1 MFTFQLPEI
10 GEGVVE
16 GEIVKWLVHEGDVI
30 SADQPV
36 AEIMTDK
43 ATIEVTTP
51 KSGKVMTRHG
61 SEGDIVAVHSPLLEI
76 DDGAAGAAA
85 PAPAPAP
92 RAAPAPADAPT
103 APPPGTSSRPR
114 KAAASSAGATAQLLT
129 GASLRTWTSKP

>member
-61 SEGDIVAVHSPLLEI
+61 SEGDIVAEDGLYKWPGLDIKDLSCQEPGFCIVPPRPLLNV
-76 DDGAAGAAA
+76 GS
-85 PAPAPAP
+85 
-92 RAAPAPADAPT
+92 
-103 APPPGTSSRPR
+103 PGSVWQMKLPSH
-114 KAAASSAGATAQLLT
+114 S
-129 GASLRTWTSKP
+129 